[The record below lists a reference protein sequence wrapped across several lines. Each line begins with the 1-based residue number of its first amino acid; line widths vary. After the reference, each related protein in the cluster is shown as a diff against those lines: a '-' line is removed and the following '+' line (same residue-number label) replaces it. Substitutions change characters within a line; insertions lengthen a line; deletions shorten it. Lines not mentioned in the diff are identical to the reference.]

1 MVDSSSFKPESLAE
15 SPDDRLAGKSFQL
28 RRGVELRVCH
38 SPRQTSGQTPAIVF
52 LHGGLGNR
60 FNWRSQ
66 YEFSCAQGWENLTY
80 DLAGH
85 GQSLPYARYS
95 IGRHCRDLT
104 RLLHSFQINAPVLC
118 CHSYGVPI
126 GLEWSQQH
134 PVSGLILICGG
145 THNLAP
151 WWEIPLIKAL
161 TWGGRHLYRLPSA
174 QQLTQQLTSTQRHQG
189 VQQFFAESP
198 IPVEHHPY
206 RALEIFWK
214 YNFFERRKRSI
225 NRQIPTLVISGGQ
238 DVTFSFQ
245 MGKELASHFTPSQ
258 HLHLPEAG
266 HVVMAEYPEQINEAI
281 ATWLKS
287 LSPEPEIQSRQG
299 ATHDQTF
306 S

>member
-1 MVDSSSFKPESLAE
+1 MVDSSSFQPESVSKSL
-15 SPDDRLAGKSFQL
+15 DDDLTGTLIQL
-28 RRGVELRVCH
+28 RGGVGLWACH
-38 SPRQTSGQTPAIVF
+38 SPRQALDCASAQSPAIVF

-66 YEFSCAQGWENLTY
+66 SKFACAQGWENLTY

-85 GQSLPYARYS
+85 GQSHPYPRYS

-104 RLLHSFQINAPVLC
+104 RLLHHFQIDAPILC

-161 TWGGRHLYRLPSA
+161 TWGGRHLYRLPIA
-174 QQLTQQLTSTQRHQG
+174 QQLTNQLMSSQQHQG
-189 VQQFFAESP
+189 IQQFFAESP
-198 IPVEHHPY
+198 MPIEHHPY
-206 RALEIFWK
+206 QALEIFWK

-225 NRQIPTLVISGGQ
+225 DHQIPTLVISGGQ
-238 DVTFSFQ
+238 DITFSFQ
-245 MGKELASHFTPSQ
+245 MGEELAAHFTPSH

-266 HVVMAEYPEQINEAI
+266 HVVMAEYPEVVNEAI

-287 LSPEPEIQSRQG
+287 LAEPEP
-299 ATHDQTF
+299 ATEPVRNKE
-306 S
+306 